1 MLTDEFTVTAL
12 ILAGSRPGKDPV
24 AEYTGVACKVLAIV
38 GGERIIDRVLRATQ
52 GAKTIGSRML
62 CGPVWG
68 IVRDD
73 SVLLALIESCQIG
86 WEEPQRGPSGSV
98 QKFLETHPQ
107 DLPLLVTT
115 GDHALLTSEIVD
127 YFVKA
132 ASGLGVDVVVG
143 LTSYALVKQAFPL
156 SKRTVLRFGK
166 EEFCGCNLF
175 LFFNPQAIRLVQ
187 FWGNLEQD
195 RKRPIRLIGHLG
207 LFMVIRYLLGRVTL
221 RECLD
226 YVGKRFDLRIRE
238 VLLPFPQAAVDV
250 DKPEDIHLVEKILSQ
265 TV

>member
-1 MLTDEFTVTAL
+1 MPTVETTVTAL

-24 AEYTGVACKVLAIV
+24 AEYTGVACKVLARV

-52 GAKTIGSRML
+52 AAKTIGARML
-62 CGPVWG
+62 CGPAWE
-68 IVRDD
+68 IVKDD
-73 SVLLALIESCQIG
+73 SVLLPMIESGEIG

-98 QKFLETHPQ
+98 QKFLESHPR

-127 YFVKA
+127 YFVKEA
-132 ASGLGVDVVVG
+132 AGLGADVVVG
-143 LTSYALVKQAFPL
+143 LTSYALVKQSFPL

-175 LFFNPQAIRLVQ
+175 IFFNPQVVRLVQ
-187 FWGNLEQD
+187 FWEHLEQD

-207 LFMVIRYLLGRVTL
+207 FFMVIRYLLGRVTL
-221 RECLD
+221 RECLTS
-226 YVGKRFDLRIRE
+226 VGKRFNLQIRE

-250 DKPEDIHLVEKILSQ
+250 DKPEDLHLVEAILSQ
-265 TV
+265 KG

>member
-1 MLTDEFTVTAL
+1 MSTNENTVTAL

-24 AEYTGVACKVLAIV
+24 AAYTGMACKVLARV
-38 GGERIIDRVLRATQ
+38 GGERIIDRVLRATKE
-52 GAKTIGSRML
+52 AKTIGSRIL
-62 CGPVWG
+62 CGPSWE

-73 SVLLALIESCQIG
+73 VVLLPMIESAQIG
-86 WEEPQRGPSGSV
+86 WEEPQQGPSGSV

-107 DLPLLVTT
+107 SLPLLVTT

-127 YFVKA
+127 YFVKE
-132 ASGLGVDVVVG
+132 ASGMEADIVVG
-143 LTSYALVKQAFPL
+143 LTSYAIVKQAFPL

-175 LFFNPQAIRLVQ
+175 MFFNPQAIRLVQ
-187 FWGNLEQD
+187 FWGHLEQD

-207 LFMVIRYLLGRVTL
+207 LFMVIRYLFGRITL
-221 RECLD
+221 RKCLNA
-226 YVGKRFDLRIRE
+226 VGKRFNLRIRE

-250 DKPEDIHLVEKILSQ
+250 DKPEDLHLVEAILSQ
-265 TV
+265 KV